1 VGSIRLDALVDAF
14 VATTAAV
21 LTGEDF
27 ILNDSRRNNTFNGQ
41 VMKANDMEDVLKG
54 GDSITDQLILEN
66 KSNYGPYNVLQTRSP
81 RLTNHLTEYTL
92 QWATTDASVTF
103 SKHEKG
109 LNQSSL
115 YNRKGRAMVI
125 KDIVKAKWSDV
136 YVGIDIGMDKE
147 WFAQPVATTMETVT
161 SGTRVPYSIFA
172 SIHTFGATLT
182 DTFPTATVNPGWTT
196 IQGINPTTFPQWRN
210 PVQGYLGGA
219 QIAAGIPWSGFS
231 ASSVM
236 YDRLHFEELSI
247 RPEYGP
253 IDNPDAVI
261 LCSSK
266 GKRLWED
273 AQRASNNYTRHGP
286 SDAAYPGLNYN
297 GVPVIWLEAM
307 DKANVWPA
315 TGGTVFGG
323 ENNNT
328 TDEDGAATTNPDVQ
342 GPRFLWAVPKY
353 VRKYIHSEHF
363 LEMETPPQSS
373 DQPYVRTVFLDCW
386 HQNGTRTRRRA
397 GGILTP
403 ATSVTDA
410 AYI

>member
-1 VGSIRLDALVDAF
+1 MGSIRLDALVDAF

-27 ILNDSRRNNTFNGQ
+27 IQNDSRRNNTFNGQ
-41 VMKANDMEDVLKG
+41 VMKSNDMEDVLRG
-54 GDSITDQLILEN
+54 GDSITDQIILDN

-125 KDIVKAKWSDV
+125 KDIVRAKWSDV
-136 YVGIDIGMDKE
+136 YVGIDTGMDKE

-161 SGTRVPYSIFA
+161 SGTRVPYSVFA

-182 DTFPTATVNPGWTT
+182 DAFPTATVNPGWTT
-196 IQGINPTTFPQWRN
+196 IQGINPTTFPNWRN
-210 PVQGYLGGA
+210 PVTVYPGGA
-219 QIAAGIPWSGFS
+219 QIAAGLQWGGFAA
-231 ASSVM
+231 ASKM
-236 YDRLHFEELSI
+236 YDRLHFEALSI
-247 RPEYGP
+247 RPEYGAEQ
-253 IDNPDAVI
+253 NPEAVI
-261 LCSSK
+261 ICSSK
-266 GKRLWED
+266 GKALWED
-273 AQRASNNYTRHGP
+273 AQRQANDFTRHGK

-297 GVPVIWLEAM
+297 GVPVKWLEAM

-323 ENNNT
+323 ENT
-328 TDEDGAATTNPDVQ
+328 TTADEDGVATVDPDVI
-342 GPRFLWAVPKY
+342 GPRYLWVVPKFI
-353 VRKYIHSEHF
+353 RKYIHSEHF
-363 LEMETPPQSS
+363 LEMETPPT
-373 DQPYVRTVFLDCW
+373 DANQPYVRTVYLDCW
-386 HQNGTRTRRRA
+386 HQNGTRTRKMA
-397 GGILTP
+397 GGIMTP
-403 ATSVTDA
+403 AAHVTG
-410 AYI
+410 AYV